1 LLTELLSMCNT
12 KNYLRESQQ
21 NTSSVNKT
29 KQIQERKRLFLCSS
43 SDLVVEGVQR
53 SSRYSRQHRWSGKRN
68 VIFNP
73 DTGVFITGMYNRA
86 KPSVGIQR
94 SRNYTCS
101 KNDVVIE
108 GYKANSFTSFCPSAE
123 TVSEGVLPA
132 QRRFPIPRRPSTKAQ
147 NTGKARAFS
156 FCPDQDTVVEGVTW
170 RGRGFNSRARRTE
183 NNKPPVRYRVS
194 PDLTPTELNAHRV
207 SLSKMPALEEDPS
220 TMECEPQLQPELMWK
235 PASSGSSEEPASDTE
250 SDSEPEGS
258 DEHLLPVSWR
268 SIRSHKRR
276 KVTRSFLFLD
286 ALFSFCF
293 LGLKKKSSDGAPCLL
308 VVRSFFKCEEKA
320 SRFNRKPRNVCD
332 DAIMLSRKPG
342 GALWRPRCLNRWV
355 VWCCFFGQNQSF

>member
-1 LLTELLSMCNT
+1 MCNT
-12 KNYLRESQQ
+12 KNYVRESQQ

-53 SSRYSRQHRWSGKRN
+53 SSRYSRQQRWSGKRS

-73 DTGVFITGMYNRA
+73 DTGVFITGTYRP
-86 KPSVGIQR
+86 KPSVGVQR

-108 GYKANSFTSFCPSAE
+108 GYQANSFTSFCPSAE

-156 FCPDQDTVVEGVTW
+156 FCPDQDTVVEGVTR
-170 RGRGFNSRARRTE
+170 RGRGIYNSRAQRTE

-194 PDLTPTELNAHRV
+194 PDLSPTELNAHRV
-207 SLSKMPALEEDPS
+207 SHSKMPALEEDPS
-220 TMECEPQLQPELMWK
+220 TMQCEPQLQPELMWK
-235 PASSGSSEEPASDTE
+235 PASSGSSEENASDTE

-258 DEHLLPVSWR
+258 DGHLLPVSWR
-268 SIRSHKRR
+268 SIHSHKRR
-276 KVTRSFLFLD
+276 KV
-286 ALFSFCF
+286 
-293 LGLKKKSSDGAPCLL
+293 GHSS
-308 VVRSFFKCEEKA
+308 
-320 SRFNRKPRNVCD
+320 NVKRILHDSTKNPETSAMMQLC
-332 DAIMLSRKPG
+332 
-342 GALWRPRCLNRWV
+342 
-355 VWCCFFGQNQSF
+355 